1 MKTIHLTKEQFTELL
16 HIAQSQPWD
25 DLMVKL
31 WCMTD
36 PDFTKITTAKIN
48 PGDYEVHPPPGKKMQ
63 DLYNVM
69 TENNRV
75 QFAINFVNIG
85 PCWKED

>member
-1 MKTIHLTKEQFTELL
+1 MIEPEFKT
-16 HIAQSQPWD
+16 
-25 DLMVKL
+25 M
-31 WCMTD
+31 
-36 PDFTKITTAKIN
+36 AKIK

-69 TENNRV
+69 TEYNRV
-75 QFAINFVNIG
+75 RFAINFVNIG

>member
-1 MKTIHLTKEQFTELL
+1 MKIIHLNEDQFTELL
-16 HIAQSQPWD
+16 HIAQSQQWD
-25 DLMVKL
+25 DLMMDL
-31 WCMTD
+31 WCMIEPEFKTM
-36 PDFTKITTAKIN
+36 AKIK
-48 PGDYEVHPPPGKKMQ
+48 PGDYEVHPPSGKKMQ